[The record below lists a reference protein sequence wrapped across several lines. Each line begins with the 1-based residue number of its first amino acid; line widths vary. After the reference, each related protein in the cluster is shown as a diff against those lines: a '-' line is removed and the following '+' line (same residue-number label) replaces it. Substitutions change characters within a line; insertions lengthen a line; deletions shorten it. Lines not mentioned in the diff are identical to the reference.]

1 MLIFFL
7 KKKPLSIFF
16 SIEQEN
22 FGHIEAVANLG
33 VNGFVTF

>member
-1 MLIFFL
+1 L
-7 KKKPLSIFF
+7 KEKQTLSKKNF
-16 SIEQEN
+16 IEQEN